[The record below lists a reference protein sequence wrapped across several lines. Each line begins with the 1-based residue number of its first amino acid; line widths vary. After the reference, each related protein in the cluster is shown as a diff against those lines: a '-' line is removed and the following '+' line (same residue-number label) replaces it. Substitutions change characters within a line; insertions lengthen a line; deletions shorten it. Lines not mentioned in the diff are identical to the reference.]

1 MSQSG
6 KAVPFDPPASA
17 AETGIRQLIANGKYK
32 TALDQAKDNHKK
44 QSTAASEALLLDA
57 YAARIQSL
65 LAHNL
70 VREAQV
76 LMDLVCDRFPAGR
89 GRLESIGA
97 SVAARTN
104 TLDDLLR
111 PLHEP
116 HLSPEHR
123 EAIEQAV
130 RKDIFDLSA
139 LAACPA
145 LPPEHPLRQAASSLD
160 RAFRTVTTGAVDEE
174 ATRLPEVSRRSPL
187 APWKLLVRAIAAY
200 YRRDLEASREQLDAI
215 PADSA
220 PARLVPA
227 MRVMLGA
234 QSSSPLSPAAKAL
247 VQQSGGDP
255 AALRRALEALDR
267 AWTGDSPRTV
277 LSAARTAVR
286 ECRETAPGLLDRL
299 KQHISVRCAVAGFD
313 RGPVVQALGGA
324 TRHDAHFQRLL
335 ARTYEETGDLEDI
348 PPACA
353 AWEEFRQAAVKEG
366 WFPPNGTEVAT
377 LYLHMASQ
385 ARKIPQHLR
394 HILNAEMMR
403 QPGSGESAY
412 FLKAEELYQRACALD
427 PHTEAFSE
435 WLDWAREDSGQAPA
449 ERVAESWHRACPAD
463 LEPVLF
469 LMEGAAARNAFP
481 KALKYLAQAEQIDG
495 VHPQVRQARLRL
507 MAGGILRHIQQKKPH
522 LAIAKLDAL
531 AALPQARQGDRPAF
545 LAALRFLI
553 HALRADMQQMSDTQ
567 TETERLLGGRTPSKL
582 LIFGLGMAT
591 KQLSPVL
598 LESPET
604 LTPAGRAAIPAALA
618 RVIALAKDMNSAS
631 LRIPQSYIDAAAQQ
645 LPGNSAS
652 LDTARIE
659 VLAEAGVNANHSD
672 LAYTASAA
680 GLKRGGAGE
689 ARFILLRARGLPE
702 RQFRRRALCAAAVVQ
717 IARQNRDTELL
728 EKAAN
733 LLRGPL
739 RSADLEL
746 TPAQAAEV
754 LRKEKAEPE
763 FLAHSG
769 EGPDYRDI
777 LQEKLCNC
785 PECRRARGEA
795 PDSFADEVEEE
806 FEDEPDLDELFAG
819 MSLPPD
825 MPKDIAAM
833 ILEETRQ
840 AVKRGESLDSLMSRL
855 LGPGASR
862 RSEKKG
868 RRR

>member
-6 KAVPFDPPASA
+6 KAVPFDPPATA
-17 AETGIRQLIANGKYK
+17 AEASIRQLIANGKYK

-65 LAHNL
+65 LAQNL
-70 VREAQV
+70 LREAQA
-76 LMDLVCDRFPAGR
+76 LMDLVCERFPAGR

-111 PLHEP
+111 PLNDP
-116 HLSPEHR
+116 QLSPEHR

-130 RKDIFDLSA
+130 RKEIFDLSA
-139 LAACPA
+139 LAACPV

-160 RAFRTVTTGAVDEE
+160 RAFRMVTTGAVDEE

-200 YRRDLEASREQLDAI
+200 YRGDLEACREQLDAI

-227 MRVMLGA
+227 MRAMLGA

-277 LSAARTAVR
+277 LSAARTAVQA
-286 ECRETAPGLLDRL
+286 CRETAPGLLDRL

-335 ARTYEETGDLEDI
+335 ARAYEETGDLEDI
-348 PPACA
+348 PGACS
-353 AWEEFRQAAVKEG
+353 AWEEFRQAAIKEG
-366 WFPPNGTEVAT
+366 WFPPDGTEVAT
-377 LYLHMASQ
+377 LYLHMASL
-385 ARKIPQHLR
+385 ACKIPPHLR
-394 HILNAEMMR
+394 DVLSGGMV
-403 QPGSGESAY
+403 PKKGSREAVY
-412 FLKAEELYQRACALD
+412 FLWPEALYQRACALD

-435 WLDWAREDSGQAPA
+435 WLDRAREDSGQAPA
-449 ERVAESWHRACPAD
+449 ERVAEQWHAACPTD

-469 LMEGAAARNAFP
+469 LMEGAAARKAFP
-481 KALKYLAQAEQIDG
+481 TALKYLAQAEQIDG
-495 VHPQVRQARLRL
+495 VHPQVRRARLRL

-531 AALPQARQGDRPAF
+531 AALPEAHQGDRPAF

-553 HALRADMQQMSDTQ
+553 HVLRADMQEMDAAQA
-567 TETERLLGGRTPSKL
+567 ETERLLAGRVPAKL
-582 LIFGLGMAT
+582 LIFGLAMAA
-591 KQLSPVL
+591 KQLSPVVL
-598 LESPET
+598 DSPGM
-604 LTPAGRAAIPAALA
+604 LTPPQRAAIPAALA
-618 RVIALAKDMNSAS
+618 RVVALAKDMNSAS
-631 LRIPQSYIDAAAQQ
+631 IKIPQSYIDSAAQQ
-645 LPGNSAS
+645 LAGNSAS
-652 LDTARIE
+652 LDTAQIQ
-659 VLAEAGVNANHSD
+659 VLAEAGVNADHCN

-680 GLKRGGAGE
+680 GLQRGGASE
-689 ARFILLRARGLPE
+689 ARFLLLRARGLPE

-739 RSADLEL
+739 RSAELEL

-763 FLAHSG
+763 FLARSG

-777 LQEKLCNC
+777 LKEKLCNC

-795 PDSFADEVEEE
+795 PDSFAGEVEDE
-806 FEDEPDLDELFAG
+806 FEDEPDLDKLFAG
-819 MSLPPD
+819 MPLPPD
-825 MPKDIAAM
+825 MPKDVAAM

-840 AVKRGESLDSLMSRL
+840 AVERGESLESLMSRL
-855 LGPGASR
+855 FGPGASR